1 MNILVFGTGG
11 SSIGIEHECVLYGFN
26 IVAFLDNDPAKW
38 NTQRDGKSILPPKA
52 ATELKYDR
60 VITATMLYHD
70 EMRQQLLDLGIPDEK
85 IFATRTGGRHWTEGC
100 RFLIHRHHTV
110 DAATSK
116 LHTETIHFEVGAKA
130 LDDVPT
136 PMADDKHA
144 ALVERLWDA
153 LLAAERDG
161 SSAAEPYQV
170 GSNWR
175 DFLRNTRPEYFA
187 MRQSGDL
194 GTLGELLKNFC
205 RNNMSTGILG
215 GRAAYNDYAAHPDM
229 ISGIRQNFNVWAYS
243 IGDAPVREL
252 ASPPIGNPF
261 GHWIEGVIVH
271 PNTFLNHYRGRFA
284 QKLLTNIKR
293 PVIAEI
299 GGGYGGFAY
308 YALKFIPGCCYLNFD
323 LPENLLISSYYLSLA
338 YPELKIHLYTGKE
351 DMQSLIGEYDIILM
365 PQYVLPQLPDRSVDL
380 FINTISLSEMS
391 YPTICEYLKQVE
403 RTTDGY
409 FYHENLIANGT
420 GYLYYPIDTFPKLKG
435 FQELTRQPSRWPY
448 FSASSIQHCH
458 MEQLL
463 VRSDRCMVGTH
474 TK

>member
-1 MNILVFGTGG
+1 MNIVVFGTGG
-11 SSIGIEHECVLYGFN
+11 SSEGIEYACTLYGFN
-26 IVAFLDNDPAKW
+26 IVAFLDNNPAKW
-38 NTQRDGKSILPPKA
+38 NMQRDGKSILHPKA
-52 ATELKYDR
+52 VTELKFDR
-60 VITATMLYHD
+60 LVTATMLYHE
-70 EMRQQLLDLGIPDEK
+70 EMRQQLLELGIPDEK
-85 IFATRTGGRHWTEGC
+85 IFATRAPGPLWTQGC
-100 RFLIHRHHTV
+100 NLLVHREHTV
-110 DAATSK
+110 DAITQQLRSK
-116 LHTETIHFEVGAKA
+116 TICFEVGSKA

-136 PMADDKHA
+136 PVDTEVHA
-144 ALVERLWDA
+144 ALIDRLWKA
-153 LLAAERDG
+153 LLAAENG
-161 SSAAEPYQV
+161 SINASQAYQV

-175 DFLRNTRPEYFA
+175 DFLHGTRPEYFA
-187 MRQSGDL
+187 VRESGDL
-194 GTLGELLKNFC
+194 GLLGQLLKNFC

-215 GRAAYNDYAAHPDM
+215 GRAAFESYVNDPDM
-229 ISGIRQNFNVWAYS
+229 SSGIRQNFNVWAYS
-243 IGDAPVREL
+243 IAGAPVHEL

-284 QKLLTNIKR
+284 QKLLSNIQR

-338 YPELKIHLYTGKE
+338 YPAMKICLYSGKE
-351 DMQSLIGEYDIILM
+351 DIQSLIGKYDIILM
-365 PQYVLPQLPDRSVDL
+365 PQYVLPQLPDRAVDF

-391 YPTICEYLKQVE
+391 YPTICEYLKQIE
-403 RTTDGY
+403 RATDRY

-435 FQELTRQPSRWPY
+435 FIELTRQPSRWPY

-458 MEQLL
+458 MEHLL
-463 VRSDRCMVGTH
+463 QRHVS
-474 TK
+474 